1 MKQPSRK
8 RNTTKKRVKNVK
20 QHKPSQVRQHPK
32 FGTSKLEE
40 KFAKEFLE
48 RLGVE
53 YIYQFEAKDIGRFY
67 DFRVVNGP
75 IIEIQGSYW
84 HGDPRLYEEKDLNK
98 TQKRAQRV
106 DEYKKKWALMHG
118 IPIYYVWEKDIN
130 ENPEKVM
137 KFLKEILYI
146 ENKKVMI
153 AEKKNKRHINK
164 IK

>member
-1 MKQPSRK
+1 MKQPSKKKNTVKKKEKQK
-8 RNTTKKRVKNVK
+8 RLPKV
-20 QHKPSQVRQHPK
+20 HQHPK

-106 DEYKKKWALMHG
+106 DEHKKKWALMHG

-146 ENKKVMI
+146 ENKKE
-153 AEKKNKRHINK
+153 EKKKRHKNK
-164 IK
+164 LFL

>member
-8 RNTTKKRVKNVK
+8 KNTVKKKDEPKKRQKNVST
-20 QHKPSQVRQHPK
+20 HHPQ

-48 RLGVE
+48 RLGVK

-67 DFRVVNGP
+67 DFRVVDGP

-98 TQKRAQRV
+98 TQKKTQRV

-146 ENKKVMI
+146 ESKKE
-153 AEKKNKRHINK
+153 EKRKRHKNKLFL
-164 IK
+164 